1 MKRYPVF
8 APPALL
14 VALLAALLIFAACGP
29 GERESTGSAGA
40 GGASLRGTIKVS
52 GAWALYPMMVRWAE
66 EFRKVHPGVRIDVSA
81 GGAGKG
87 IADTIAGL
95 VDIGMV
101 SREIKAEEVRQ
112 GAVHVPVT
120 KDAVVPTINASN
132 PLAADILARGFPKST
147 LADLW
152 IGGQLMAWGHIAG
165 RPAGDLVRVYTRSD
179 ACGAAETWAS
189 YLGNRKQ
196 EDLQGVAVYGDPGLT
211 EAVRKDVR
219 AIGYNNLNYAFS
231 AATGLPVDGIAV
243 VSIDVNGNGRIDP
256 EEDIG
261 TKRKAIAAIRSGVY
275 PSPPAR
281 DLYLIMKGAFH
292 GPAREFIRWILTD
305 GQRFVDEA
313 GYISLSERQVRDA
326 LDRVGR

>member
-1 MKRYPVF
+1 MTNLSIFRREKM
-8 APPALL
+8 L
-14 VALLAALLIFAACGP
+14 VAVLLSVLALSACGP
-29 GERESTGSAGA
+29 GEKEAVGGKGA
-40 GGASLRGTIKVS
+40 AATSLTGTIKVS

-101 SREIKAEEVRQ
+101 SREIKQEEMRQ
-112 GAVHVPVT
+112 GVAVVPVT
-120 KDAVVPTINASN
+120 KDAVVPTMNAGN
-132 PLAADILARGFPKST
+132 PMAADILKRGVTKQA
-147 LADLW
+147 LVDLW
-152 IGGQLMAWGHIAG
+152 IGGQPSTWGSIAD
-165 RPAGDLVRVYTRSD
+165 RRAGDSVRVYTRSD
-179 ACGAAETWAS
+179 ACGAAETWAA

-196 EDLQGVAVYGDPGLT
+196 EDLKGVAVYGDPGLT

-219 AIGYNNLNYAFS
+219 GIGYNNLNYAF
-231 AATGLPVDGIAV
+231 AGGTGMPVDGISV
-243 VSIDVNGNGRIDP
+243 ISIDINGNGRIDP

-261 TKRKAIAAIRSGVY
+261 SKRKAIGAIRSGVY

-281 DLYLIMKGAFH
+281 NLYLVVKGSFG

-305 GQRFVDEA
+305 GQQFVDEA
-313 GYISLSERQVRDA
+313 GYIGLAEQQIRDA
-326 LDRVGR
+326 LSRTGP